1 MNGKRC
7 INMCTIEGKRK
18 SDKNIFLHFHN
29 EDDMFFGVKKIPISK
44 YDYAVKLCGK
54 ENADFLYK
62 VSKTTSDRDI
72 VESFYAKAF

>member
-1 MNGKRC
+1 
-7 INMCTIEGKRK
+7 MCTIEEKRK
-18 SDKNIFLHFHN
+18 SNNNNFLHFHN

-72 VESFYAKAF
+72 AESFYAKAF

>member
-1 MNGKRC
+1 M
-7 INMCTIEGKRK
+7 EGDALICVRLKK
-18 SDKNIFLHFHN
+18 SVNPIKIF
-29 EDDMFFGVKKIPISK
+29 FFISIMKMICFLALKKIPISK

-72 VESFYAKAF
+72 AESFYAKAF

>member
-1 MNGKRC
+1 
-7 INMCTIEGKRK
+7 MCMIEEKRK
-18 SDKNIFLHFHN
+18 SNKNIFLHFHN

-44 YDYAVKLCGK
+44 YNYAVKLCGK

-72 VESFYAKAF
+72 AESFYAKAF

>member
-1 MNGKRC
+1 MS
-7 INMCTIEGKRK
+7 TIEEKRK
-18 SDKNIFLHFHN
+18 SNKNIFLHFHN

-72 VESFYAKAF
+72 AESFYAKAF

>member
-1 MNGKRC
+1 
-7 INMCTIEGKRK
+7 MCTIEEKRK
-18 SDKNIFLHFHN
+18 SNKNIFLHFHN

-72 VESFYAKAF
+72 AESLYAKDF